1 MVSPN
6 WNETYFPGYRL
17 IRTQRR
23 SAMDGETLI
32 PLFGILIPL
41 SAIVLGIGLSFWSIY
56 WNHQKRQ
63 LQYRERQLMIEKGM
77 TPPPML
83 IEEERRSMTP
93 ESSLRRGIVLVSLA
107 IGLAAAAIF
116 LGSSGG
122 SGQPMRGLGV
132 AAAIVG
138 SLGVGNLVYYA
149 IARRKPDNVT
159 PSL

>member
-1 MVSPN
+1 MD
-6 WNETYFPGYRL
+6 L
-17 IRTQRR
+17 
-23 SAMDGETLI
+23 DGETLI

-63 LQYRERQLMIEKGM
+63 LQYRERALMIEKGM

-83 IEEERRSMTP
+83 IEEERKSTTP

-107 IGLAAAAIF
+107 IGLAAASLF
-116 LGSSGG
+116 LASAGG
-122 SGQPMRGLGV
+122 DRGGMRGMGI

-138 SLGVGNLVYYA
+138 SLGVGNLVYYS
-149 IARRKPDNVT
+149 IARRKPEDPT
-159 PSL
+159 RTL